1 MALLYIMLIVTMA
14 IWGFNIIA
22 IKLLVSTFPTLT
34 ITTLRVFIAFI
45 SILPLLFIRHSWK
58 KISRRDGLY
67 LLGISLTTIVGHQLF
82 MSVGLNY
89 TSAVN
94 GGLILGTVPI
104 VTSVG
109 AALFLQ
115 ERFNIHKVT
124 GFILGFCGVV
134 VIILAGSD
142 YRFNISIGD
151 LLFCC
156 TVIVQVI
163 GFIFVKKISNSVDTL
178 VITGIS
184 QFFGGILL
192 IFVSMVFEPDGVYQ
206 LDQGDWTV
214 WMLFI
219 FSGVIATGAGH
230 YLYNLS
236 IREIG
241 AGKSAIFLN
250 FTPFFSILGS
260 YFFLK
265 ESIVLGHWVGFLL
278 VVMGVLFSTG
288 IIQNSLRRSKYRD
301 QIDRVKSS

>member
-1 MALLYIMLIVTMA
+1 MKMALLYMMLIVTMA
-14 IWGFNIIA
+14 IWGFNIVA
-22 IKLLVSTFPTLT
+22 IKVLVSTFPTLT
-34 ITTLRVFIAFI
+34 ITALRVFSALLF
-45 SILPLLFIRHSWK
+45 ILPLLFIRPSWK
-58 KISRRDGLY
+58 KISRRDGLF
-67 LLGISLTTIVGHQLF
+67 LIGISLTTIVGHQVF

-104 VTSVG
+104 VTSIG

-124 GFILGFCGVV
+124 GVILGFCGVV
-134 VIILAGSD
+134 VIILAGSN
-142 YRFNISIGD
+142 YKFTISLGD

-156 TVIVQVI
+156 TVIVQAI
-163 GFIFVKKISNSVDTL
+163 GFILVKKISDTVDTF

-184 QFFGGILL
+184 QFFGGGILF
-192 IFVSMVFEPDGVYQ
+192 FVSVFAEPAGIYQ
-206 LDQGDWTV
+206 LGQGNWQI
-214 WMLFI
+214 WMVFI

-250 FTPFFSILGS
+250 LTPFFAILGS
-260 YFFLK
+260 YIFLK
-265 ESIVLGHWVGFLL
+265 ESILLGHWLGFFL
-278 VVMGVLFSTG
+278 VVTGVLFGTG
-288 IIQNSLRRSKYRD
+288 VI
-301 QIDRVKSS
+301 KSIFIAG